1 MSVENGPKPG
11 VDFEQTDLGD
21 VTHSG
26 AEIMY
31 RMQQE
36 ALQRQQEL
44 LQMDDTFDDRPPI
57 NEYPNELNNRHG

>member
-11 VDFEQTDLGD
+11 VDFDQTDMGD

-31 RMQQE
+31 RLKQE
-36 ALQRQQEL
+36 EARRQAE
-44 LQMDDTFDDRPPI
+44 MDDTFDDSPI
-57 NEYPNELNNRHG
+57 NNYPDELNKRHG